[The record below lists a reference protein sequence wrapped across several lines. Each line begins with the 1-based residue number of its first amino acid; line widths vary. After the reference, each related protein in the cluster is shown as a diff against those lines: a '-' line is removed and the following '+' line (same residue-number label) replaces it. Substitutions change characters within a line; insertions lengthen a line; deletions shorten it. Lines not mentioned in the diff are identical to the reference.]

1 MDSGNPPLWSRSNM
15 GDTGNALFAAIA
27 LTAALYHRDRTGEGQ
42 ELWTSLMDGGAW
54 HASDVLLHA
63 DGTPS
68 PRPKVDVGQHG
79 FGPEYRLYE
88 TQDWWLQ
95 VAALRP
101 EQWRALIATLGV
113 ADDDDRWTITGQ
125 IEAAFRTKTAINWSR
140 ALDDA
145 GVPNEVP
152 IQTEGGH
159 RPLYDADADRLG
171 LVVQYEHPVVGSMR
185 QFGELIN
192 FSDTPARVFGP
203 PPRVGEHTLELLE
216 WIGRRGDAEKLNE
229 AGVVYWP
236 DDRYAWSW

>member
-1 MDSGNPPLWSRSNM
+1 MLSVVGVL
-15 GDTGNALFAAIA
+15 AAV
-27 LTAALYHRDRTGEGQ
+27 LHRDRTGEGQ

-68 PRPKVDVGQHG
+68 MRPKVDAGQHG

-88 TQDWWLQ
+88 TQDWWIQ
-95 VAALRP
+95 IAALRP
-101 EQWRALIATLGV
+101 EQWTALVKALAV
-113 ADDDDRWTITGQ
+113 PDDIDRWTVAGQ

-140 ALDDA
+140 LLDDA

-159 RPLYDADADRLG
+159 RPLYDADAERLG
-171 LVVQYEHPVVGSMR
+171 MVVEYDHPIVGRMR

-203 PPRVGEHTLELLE
+203 PPRVGEHTLEILE
-216 WIGRRGDAEKLNE
+216 WLGRADDAERLN
-229 AGVVYWP
+229 ASGTVYWP
-236 DDRYAWSW
+236 DERYAWTW